1 MRSKRKK
8 TVQITAK
15 MYAHI
20 ENMLQRPGLDWLNYV
35 SPEAF
40 IEAAA
45 ANYLERLVEF
55 DAALE
60 EMKKD

>member
-1 MRSKRKK
+1 
-8 TVQITAK
+8 

-45 ANYLERLVEF
+45 ANYLERLVEL